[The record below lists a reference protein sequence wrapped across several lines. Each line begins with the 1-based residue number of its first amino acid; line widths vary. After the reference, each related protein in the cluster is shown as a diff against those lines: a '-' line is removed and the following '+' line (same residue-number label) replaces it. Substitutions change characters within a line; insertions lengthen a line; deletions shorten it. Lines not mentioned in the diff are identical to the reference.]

1 LRQHLDSG
9 WIRQRLEEPDQHL
22 STAQALRLL
31 TRRLPN
37 LHDRVGVPHLIRELC
52 TGLAV
57 RLVGKRCSDPGAPLD
72 DDLEPACDELRHGF
86 RDERHSTLAR
96 LDLPRSADSHGASLR
111 TLPALTHFIAHYGLW
126 FLFGIVCLESAG
138 LWVPGET
145 ALIAAGV
152 YASKGHL
159 SITAVIVIAAA
170 AAIIGDNIGYWL
182 GRELGRRL
190 IYRYAW
196 IKRIA
201 DRVMPPAERF
211 FERHGGKAVFFAR
224 FFGGVRVTG
233 AWMAG
238 ITRMSW
244 WRFLFWNA
252 LGGIV
257 WAAAVGLIAFYAGK
271 AAADAI
277 ARYGVYGGIAIGV
290 LIVLAIT
297 ALHLVRRRAEQ
308 T

>member
-1 LRQHLDSG
+1 M
-9 WIRQRLEEPDQHL
+9 
-22 STAQALRLL
+22 
-31 TRRLPN
+31 
-37 LHDRVGVPHLIRELC
+37 
-52 TGLAV
+52 
-57 RLVGKRCSDPGAPLD
+57 
-72 DDLEPACDELRHGF
+72 
-86 RDERHSTLAR
+86 
-96 LDLPRSADSHGASLR
+96 
-111 TLPALTHFIAHYGLW
+111 THFIHQYGLW

-138 LWVPGET
+138 LWLPGET

-159 SITAVIVIAAA
+159 SITSVIAVATV

-182 GRELGRRL
+182 GREAGRRL

-196 IKRIA
+196 TRRIA
-201 DRVMPPAERF
+201 DRAIPPAERF
-211 FERHGGKAVFFAR
+211 FERHGGKAVFLAR

-257 WAAAVGLIAFYAGK
+257 WAVGVGLVSFYAGK

-277 ARYGVYGGIAIGV
+277 ARYGVYGGIAIG
-290 LIVLAIT
+290 LAIVLFIG
-297 ALHLVRRRAEQ
+297 ALHVVRRRAEQ